1 MRIKISGRLTAGALA
16 GVAALVLAACGDSNA
31 NGADRTAAAAK
42 PAPAKGAGQ
51 SYELVVSTKPL
62 SVEKETAIAR
72 ATYELCATAA
82 RAAGTPVKPLA
93 GIPRDYVMSR
103 KTYRS
108 DGASFY
114 EQEEG
119 WLLDV
124 HNATPQNGCESKIS
138 YTSSTTVGTPQRSR
152 HIDVTAEG
160 ERVVQDNDPQPA
172 PGPDTKAASVFTVA
186 KQINGRAYKCMAPGP
201 GDAPGLKD
209 LCILDTK
216 GGALVNIDGTAIVAY
231 QRQKSPLADTDLVTE
246 VERASIGEKLA
257 ANAFAEPGAR

>member
-1 MRIKISGRLTAGALA
+1 MRIKISGALAGSVLA
-16 GVAALVLAACGDSNA
+16 GVAALVLAACGESSA
-31 NGADRTAAAAK
+31 NGADKTVAGAK
-42 PAPAKGAGQ
+42 PAAGGAGQ
-51 SYELVVSTKPL
+51 SYELVVATRPL
-62 SVEKETAIAR
+62 SVEKETAVAR
-72 ATYELCATAA
+72 AAYELCATAA

-93 GIPRDYVMSR
+93 AIPKDYVLSR

-108 DGASFY
+108 DGANFY

-124 HNATPQNGCESKIS
+124 HNATPQNGCENKIA

-160 ERVVQDNDPQPA
+160 ERVAQDNDPQPA
-172 PGPDTKAASVFTVA
+172 PGPDTKAAGLFTVA
-186 KQINGRAYKCMAPGP
+186 KQINGRAYKCMAPGA

-216 GGALVNIDGTAIVAY
+216 GQALVNIDGVAIVAY